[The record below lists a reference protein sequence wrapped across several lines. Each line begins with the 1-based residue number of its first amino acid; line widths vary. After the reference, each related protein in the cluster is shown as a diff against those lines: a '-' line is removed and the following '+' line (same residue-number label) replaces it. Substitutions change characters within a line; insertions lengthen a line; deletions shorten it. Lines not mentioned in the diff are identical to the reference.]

1 MRTNVRGI
9 SVFLLVSVAGNAM
22 AAGHLV
28 VEGGWI
34 RSAPPGS
41 TMLAGYGTLHNI
53 GDAAVVVTG
62 AESADFGSVS
72 LHASTQ
78 QGDTEHMQPLG
89 NVTVAPGARVAFA
102 PRGKHFMLMEPKKE
116 LRVDESVPI
125 HITTTQGDD
134 IVGIFV
140 VRDNDPT
147 P

>member
-1 MRTNVRGI
+1 MRTNVRGV
-9 SVFLLVSVAGNAM
+9 SVLLLALVAGNAV

-53 GDAAVVVTG
+53 GDTAVVVTG
-62 AESADFGSVS
+62 AESPDFGSVS
-72 LHASTQ
+72 LHASTHK
-78 QGDTEHMQPLG
+78 GDTEHMQPLG
-89 NVTVAPGARVAFA
+89 NVTIAPGARLAFA
-102 PRGKHFMLMEPKKE
+102 PRGKHFMLMDPKKE

-125 HITTTQGDD
+125 HVTTTQGDD

-140 VRDNDPT
+140 VRDSDASP
-147 P
+147 

>member
-1 MRTNVRGI
+1 MRTNVRGVLLF
-9 SVFLLVSVAGNAM
+9 VFAAAAGNAM

-28 VEGGWI
+28 VEDGWI

-41 TMLAGYGTLHNI
+41 AMLAGYATLHNI
-53 GDAAVVVTG
+53 GDAAVLVTG

-72 LHASTQ
+72 LHTSVQ
-78 QGDTEHMQPLG
+78 KNGSEHMQPLDKFS
-89 NVTVAPGARVAFA
+89 VAPGERVTFA

-116 LRVDESVPI
+116 LRVAESVPI

-140 VRDNDPT
+140 VRDSDAK
-147 P
+147 